1 MDTKDII
8 KKIAKVHE
16 ATTDEISAVIKNSEN
31 DGFLFECADK
41 VRREAYGTDVYIR
54 GLIEFTNYCKNNCFY
69 CGIRRDNR
77 NIKRYRLSIDEI
89 MECCE
94 EGYKL
99 GFRTFVLQGGEDAG
113 FTDDKLC
120 NMISGIK
127 KRYSDCAVT
136 LSMGERTEES
146 YKRLYDSGADRYLLR
161 HETASKEHYG
171 MLHPPEMSF
180 ERRIECLNSLKKI
193 GFQTGAGFM
202 VGSPFQTTENLVSD
216 LLFIKSLKPEMVG
229 IGPFIPH
236 SETPFKD
243 YPQGLLR
250 DTLIMVALTR
260 LILPN
265 ALIPSTTALGTI
277 HPEGRELG
285 LKAGANVV
293 MPNLSPVRFRSFTRF
308 MTIRYVPAMNSH
320 SAECARGT
328 CKSRRIQY
336 CNG

>member
-16 ATTDEISAVIKNSEN
+16 ATPDEISAVIKNSEN

-113 FTDDKLC
+113 FTDDILC

-180 ERRIECLNSLKKI
+180 ERRIECLNSLKKSVFRQEP
-193 GFQTGAGFM
+193 GLWWA
-202 VGSPFQTTENLVSD
+202 
-216 LLFIKSLKPEMVG
+216 LLFRQLK
-229 IGPFIPH
+229 
-236 SETPFKD
+236 
-243 YPQGLLR
+243 
-250 DTLIMVALTR
+250 
-260 LILPN
+260 ILYQICC
-265 ALIPSTTALGTI
+265 L
-277 HPEGRELG
+277 
-285 LKAGANVV
+285 
-293 MPNLSPVRFRSFTRF
+293 
-308 MTIRYVPAMNSH
+308 
-320 SAECARGT
+320 
-328 CKSRRIQY
+328 
-336 CNG
+336 